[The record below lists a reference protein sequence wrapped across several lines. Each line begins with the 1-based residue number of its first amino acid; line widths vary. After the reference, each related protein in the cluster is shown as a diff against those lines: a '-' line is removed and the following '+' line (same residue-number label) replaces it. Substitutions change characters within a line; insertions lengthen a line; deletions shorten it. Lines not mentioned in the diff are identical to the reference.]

1 MLCKHEGWY
10 FNGDSNDCQEC
21 TDNTKYLT
29 VVLVPCL
36 AIACTFAAS
45 ILMYYCSL
53 PAAKACK
60 PKRRRLLK
68 VWEGLRS
75 FMVKVCADASNWL
88 CVRSLQ
94 AERLAFAGEDRVE
107 LLPGGDLD
115 PGCLPSAASGASER
129 RS

>member
-1 MLCKHEGWY
+1 MPGPFCVLCKHEGWY
-10 FNGDSNDCQEC
+10 FNGHSNDCQEC

-29 VVLVPCL
+29 VLLVPCL
-36 AIACTFAAS
+36 AIACAFAAS

-75 FMVKVCADASNWL
+75 FMVKVRADASNWL
-88 CVRSLQ
+88 CAL
-94 AERLAFAGEDRVE
+94 
-107 LLPGGDLD
+107 
-115 PGCLPSAASGASER
+115 
-129 RS
+129 